1 MITISHYK
9 ENDDKETTSEIEI
22 NDALIVINE
31 IEKLMK
37 EIPNNMLVT
46 IAFTENFHNTQSQGS
61 ACRDKPLAIWPNISI
76 NFFKIKRHLYKNIW
90 AKHHIE
96 IKSDNKEVFKT
107 LICSLIGSDDD
118 NEIVLK

>member
-46 IAFTENFHNTQSQGS
+46 IAFTENFHNTQS
-61 ACRDKPLAIWPNISI
+61 IWPNISI